1 MARGEEAAE
10 EAYRAYAA
18 SLGYRGPDG
27 MPMASWYGLRRE
39 EQEAWEAVADRLMEE
54 VVLIREMSEESLN

>member
-1 MARGEEAAE
+1 MARVEGAAE

-27 MPMASWYGLRRE
+27 TPMPSWYGLRRE
-39 EQEAWEAVADRLMEE
+39 EQEAWEAVAAALMEE
-54 VVLIREMSEESLN
+54 VIFIRQMSAESLN